1 MRLYSIV
8 IIVLIVILGCSKE
21 EEFTIISPAN
31 ISFVHED
38 GSEISINECIR
49 PSGKY
54 AVKIRTTAEG
64 NGKYKVINIDYAVN
78 GSLYSMTFLSE
89 GSQIIPVNLIDG
101 KNTAQIAGSSLTSN
115 IYFVAQGDFELVN

>member
-1 MRLYSIV
+1 ML
-8 IIVLIVILGCSKE
+8 LIMLLGCSKE
-21 EEFTIISPAN
+21 EEFTIISPAD

-38 GSEISINECIR
+38 GSDISINECIN

-64 NGKYKVINIDYAVN
+64 NGKYKVINVDYTIN
-78 GSLYSMTFLSE
+78 GTLHSMTFLSE

-101 KNTAQIAGSSLTSN
+101 KNTAQVTGSSLTSN
-115 IYFVAQGDFELVN
+115 IFYVAQGDFELVN